1 MKEGKE
7 MQFITLTAAYDGKP
21 VMINIDNID
30 SMEHCKFYDGE
41 DFNGKNCTSIYT
53 ELKDFTVD
61 ESIEEIQKKLEELR
75 NDRG

>member
-1 MKEGKE
+1 

-30 SMEHCKFYDGE
+30 SMEYCKFYDGE
-41 DFNGKNCTSIYT
+41 NPESRDCTSIYT
-53 ELKDFTVD
+53 ELKDFTVN